1 MERSYNISKNLK
13 FFIASIFL
21 SVFALAGS
29 AVAQDCPIPSRTVDV
44 GGVSISAS
52 GFEAVK
58 DGLSGRSHSGDG
70 AYAETDP
77 GVEVGASQVAK
88 ADVRAIRDLVA
99 GNAEFSAFG
108 SGREAPKTVSVGLA
122 EVSQEEF
129 SGVRDGVGKVS
140 PASVKSS
147 DCA

>member
-1 MERSYNISKNLK
+1 MERSYNISN
-13 FFIASIFL
+13 FFKIFVTSIFL

-29 AVAQDCPIPSRTVDV
+29 AVAQDCPIPSRTVAV
-44 GGVSISAS
+44 GGVAISV
-52 GFEAVK
+52 GEFDAVK
-58 DGLSGRSHSGDG
+58 DGLSGRSHPGDR
-70 AYAETDP
+70 AYARPDSS
-77 GVEVGASQVAK
+77 VEVGLSQVAE

-108 SGREAPKTVSVGLA
+108 SDREASKTVSVGLA

-129 SGVRDGVGKVS
+129 SGVREGVGRIS
-140 PASVKSS
+140 PASAKSS